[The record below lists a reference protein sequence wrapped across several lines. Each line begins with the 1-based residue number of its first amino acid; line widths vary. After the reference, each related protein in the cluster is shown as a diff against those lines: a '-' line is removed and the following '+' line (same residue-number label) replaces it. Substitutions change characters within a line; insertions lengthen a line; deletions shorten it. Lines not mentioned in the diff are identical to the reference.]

1 MKSLKLITALFLIV
15 SCSFLISGMYA
26 GESID
31 IPLNITNPIYTVTD
45 NSSNLN
51 GLNITY
57 SDGIATIHTNPLM
70 ESDNFTIIFLNQE
83 KEIVHKHHHNG
94 GGTNTVTE
102 YKNRTVNNTEYIEI
116 PCNETNQTQKDNE
129 TDDKEPKPEK
139 EDDNLF
145 WRWIVFGFV
154 ALLLIILI
162 LREMRKPAVGS
173 NNQKDERRLNDNGRK
188 EQEET
193 EEE

>member
-129 TDDKEPKPEK
+129 TDDKEPEK
-139 EDDNLF
+139 EKYLGWEYLF
-145 WRWIVFGFV
+145 WIFPPI
-154 ALLLIILI
+154 LLVVILLFILI
-162 LREMRKPAVGS
+162 KSVLGRKD
-173 NNQKDERRLNDNGRK
+173 NKKDERGLNDNGRE